1 MIHLICERIQKWEE
15 ETRYN
20 MTVRKPDTQVQVGA
34 TSANISLPTTIIK
47 AIVIA
52 PAVRVT

>member
-1 MIHLICERIQKWEE
+1 
-15 ETRYN
+15 
-20 MTVRKPDTQVQVGA
+20 MTVRKPDTQAQVGA

-47 AIVIA
+47 AEVIA